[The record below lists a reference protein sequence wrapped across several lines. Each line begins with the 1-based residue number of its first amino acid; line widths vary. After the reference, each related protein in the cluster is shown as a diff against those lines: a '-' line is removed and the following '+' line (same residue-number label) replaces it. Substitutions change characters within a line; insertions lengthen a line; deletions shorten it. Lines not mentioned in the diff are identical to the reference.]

1 MVRRKSVTQLIN
13 KLPTEAKM
21 TITSVETL
29 VTLVSTITLAENVTV
44 GITISLISWV
54 TNVIT

>member
-13 KLPTEAKM
+13 KLPTEKKM

-29 VTLVSTITLAENVTV
+29 LTLVSKVTLGENVTV